1 LSLNRAWHA
10 EAIPRLPKRQ
20 KYKGIDTSRLA
31 DRVPQDASGRI
42 VLPGTTRAVT
52 VSHLR
57 AGPSQYRGM
66 PRASELLVCAHCD
79 VLHRAVPLGSHEV
92 AACVGCGRVLARHRS
107 LSVDQLLALT
117 VTAAL
122 LFLLATSYPLMT
134 IEVGGMHTEAT
145 VWSAALMMLH
155 GWATGPAAVL
165 GLTTFILPLLQVA
178 LLLWVLTF
186 ARFGRRAPALRG
198 VLLALHRFRPWSMT
212 EVFLLGA
219 LVAIVKLSG
228 WVHVTPGIGIW
239 ALASLTILLTI
250 LSMVEPRFWWAL
262 LRADE

>member
-1 LSLNRAWHA
+1 MRS
-10 EAIPRLPKRQ
+10 
-20 KYKGIDTSRLA
+20 
-31 DRVPQDASGRI
+31 
-42 VLPGTTRAVT
+42 
-52 VSHLR
+52 
-57 AGPSQYRGM
+57 
-66 PRASELLVCAHCD
+66 ASELLVCPHCD
-79 VLHRAVPLGSHEV
+79 VLHRAVPLGRHEV
-92 AACVGCGRVLARHRS
+92 AACVACGRALARHRS

-117 VTAAL
+117 VAAAL
-122 LFLLATSYPLMT
+122 FFLLATSYPLMT

-145 VWSAALMMLH
+145 VWSAAVMMLH
-155 GWATGPAAVL
+155 GWVTGPAAVL
-165 GLTTFILPLLQVA
+165 ALTTFILPLLQIA

-198 VLLALHRFRPWSMT
+198 VLVALHRFRPWSMS

-239 ALASLTILLTI
+239 ALASLTILLAI

-262 LRADE
+262 LRADA